1 MALLA
6 AAVSGRL
13 LVGALGAR
21 LLVGFGPDAAALSTL
36 LGASAITVAFA
47 RLSGLGLDAPAA
59 LRAILVLHLVL
70 AAATLLRRRLRAFR
84 PRGDRR
90 VWLTLVLAL
99 ATTVTVSLFP
109 VLRTD
114 GLAINNDTFTYCAF
128 SQWLQGNGFGTRTKF
143 EPASPLT
150 YFPALWQ
157 ETEVG
162 QNEVR
167 EAPTLGAAFV
177 LALVQA
183 STGADSAL
191 SAYPATAALGMGLCT
206 AGLWLLAR
214 FLARLRAGPALVAGL
229 AFATLP
235 HPLFFGHHNGF
246 LQQTY
251 GMAGLLGALALASRV
266 RSRRPT
272 EAFAW
277 LAVAGAF
284 LLVVYLPLFPVLVV
298 AAAVPIAAGL
308 WRSRRHGET
317 WRSLLAPAAA
327 LALLLAMAFRE
338 IAHGLWRLPHL
349 AQIVAGWHVPVS
361 GVDFLAFTMGA
372 SGQGVPHGPGL
383 PDVVGRL
390 LLVLAPLWAGLAA
403 LGFAKLW
410 KTPRTGPLFAVLATL
425 GGLFLYYRLVAV
437 DPWTNEPGHSWNLFR
452 LAQWAYPLTLVGQVA
467 GLYHLR
473 RSWPAAT
480 RALGVLVVLPALL
493 LAIHWG
499 WSRPLGLGMR
509 RIIASETPLADLPK
523 LRRAFADLPS
533 GTLLLVGRAANRHLW
548 LGAYASLLAY
558 PRGLVGDWEGS
569 AGVHA
574 ATSAA
579 LYRDLLGRVG
589 EPGIVPILGA
599 VQPFVHAG
607 LAPLGGG
614 FARIV
619 TVDRPTVLYVAS
631 PASRLGPRTSPSSP
645 GFQVGFGRA
654 KFVVLSASRA
664 TVDLS
669 LQREPDGPTE
679 ATASVDVFT
688 FPEDVTNPLPRRL
701 IEESAPVGELRL
713 DAADGE
719 WSVPVPV
726 EAGLNTVVL
735 SAERRGVET
744 SATGSPTHSMRSAVA
759 GLRPTVE
766 RPATRR

>member
-1 MALLA
+1 
-6 AAVSGRL
+6 
-13 LVGALGAR
+13 
-21 LLVGFGPDAAALSTL
+21 
-36 LGASAITVAFA
+36 
-47 RLSGLGLDAPAA
+47 
-59 LRAILVLHLVL
+59 
-70 AAATLLRRRLRAFR
+70 
-84 PRGDRR
+84 
-90 VWLTLVLAL
+90 
-99 ATTVTVSLFP
+99 
-109 VLRTD
+109 
-114 GLAINNDTFTYCAF
+114 
-128 SQWLQGNGFGTRTKF
+128 
-143 EPASPLT
+143 
-150 YFPALWQ
+150 
-157 ETEVG
+157 
-162 QNEVR
+162 
-167 EAPTLGAAFV
+167 
-177 LALVQA
+177 
-183 STGADSAL
+183 
-191 SAYPATAALGMGLCT
+191 
-206 AGLWLLAR
+206 
-214 FLARLRAGPALVAGL
+214 
-229 AFATLP
+229 
-235 HPLFFGHHNGF
+235 
-246 LQQTY
+246 
-251 GMAGLLGALALASRV
+251 
-266 RSRRPT
+266 
-272 EAFAW
+272 
-277 LAVAGAF
+277 
-284 LLVVYLPLFPVLVV
+284 
-298 AAAVPIAAGL
+298 
-308 WRSRRHGET
+308 
-317 WRSLLAPAAA
+317 
-327 LALLLAMAFRE
+327 MAFRE

-383 PDVVGRL
+383 PDGVGRVL
-390 LLVLAPLWAGLAA
+390 VVLAPLWAGLAA

-425 GGLFLYYRLVAV
+425 SVLFLYYRLVAV

-452 LAQWAYPLTLVGQVA
+452 LAQWAYPLILIGQIA

-473 RSWPAAT
+473 RSWPAA
-480 RALGVLVVLPALL
+480 RRGLGALVVLPALL

-509 RIIASETPLADLPK
+509 RIIASETPLSDLPK
-523 LRRAFADLPS
+523 LRRAFANLPS

-631 PASRLGPRTSPSSP
+631 PASRFGPRTSPSSP

-679 ATASVDVFT
+679 PAASVDVFT

-735 SAERRGVET
+735 SAERRGVEK
-744 SATGSPTHSMRSAVA
+744 SAAGSPTHSMRSAVA